1 MNASIRVWLPR
12 VIASLVA
19 AASGSIGAWLGR
31 EISPS
36 DQDLI
41 VSIIVAIVL
50 LVYSG
55 VHKFLGARIN
65 PKDVASP
72 SQLPK

>member
-1 MNASIRVWLPR
+1 MDALRIWLPR
-12 VIASLVA
+12 IIASIVA
-19 AASGSIGAWLGR
+19 AASGSLSAWLGR

-41 VSIIVAIVL
+41 VSIIVGIAL

-55 VHKFLGARIN
+55 VHKLIGAKMN
-65 PKDVASP
+65 PKDVSSP